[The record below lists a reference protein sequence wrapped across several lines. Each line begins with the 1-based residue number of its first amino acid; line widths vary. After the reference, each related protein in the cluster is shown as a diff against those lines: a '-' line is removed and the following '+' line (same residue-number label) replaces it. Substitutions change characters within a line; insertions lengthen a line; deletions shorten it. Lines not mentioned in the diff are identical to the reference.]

1 MAKGDRSLDV
11 QDREVREMRNA
22 ETVLGIIHK
31 REWVTGEP
39 DDGKLSSP
47 VRGAVCLTLHN
58 INQNEL
64 MGKSKMS

>member
-1 MAKGDRSLDV
+1 MG
-11 QDREVREMRNA
+11 
-22 ETVLGIIHK
+22 
-31 REWVTGEP
+31 GEP